1 MDHHP
6 SAVVTADPPCGATLY
21 HRRSRQAAARQP
33 ADRASLD
40 PRRDAHGR
48 ALRAALADSPGGS
61 GRVWRG
67 PAQAHPHDRSRG
79 REPQARAGW
88 RGAGVSP
95 IPRADGPPTSAGV
108 RHRPLRLARE
118 PWLYDRNTVIPRL
131 APRPLRILGLPLI
144 VFAKALHGI
153 FQGGL
158 HLLAFGG
165 HHGGLRPPLHWRG
178 CVQIRA
184 RITETTTAW
193 DEALWDVIAERR
205 HGSPDEADA

>member
-1 MDHHP
+1 M
-6 SAVVTADPPCGATLY
+6 STI
-21 HRRSRQAAARQP
+21 
-33 ADRASLD
+33 
-40 PRRDAHGR
+40 
-48 ALRAALADSPGGS
+48 PG
-61 GRVWRG
+61 
-67 PAQAHPHDRSRG
+67 
-79 REPQARAGW
+79 
-88 RGAGVSP
+88 
-95 IPRADGPPTSAGV
+95 ADGPPTSAGV

-118 PWLYDRNTVIPRL
+118 PWLYDRNTIIPRL

-165 HHGGLRPPLHWRG
+165 LRPPLHWRG

-184 RITETTTAW
+184 RITETTPAW

-205 HGSPDEADA
+205 YGSPEEADA